1 MTGNA
6 CRSTSRFAPQMVADV
21 DGAAVCGSA
30 LGTWDSYP
38 DNFDF
43 TGLTGTEGTDDCTP
57 Y

>member
-30 LGTWDSYP
+30 LRMWDSNP
-38 DNFDF
+38 DNADF